1 MLDDKEIIKVRNR
14 DNGAVGYTIPDLGNL
29 HRNFQSGEVKKV
41 TMEELRKLSYI
52 PGGEAILRDYLV
64 IEDNDEA
71 IAELLGEVELEYTYT
86 EEDVEKLLKYGSLE
100 EFLDCLDF
108 APQGVIELVKHL
120 DVKFEVN
127 DIAKRQAILEK
138 TGFNVT
144 NAITINHETEKVGEE
159 PIKARRATTTVKDKQ
174 VTTTGATRRTT
185 PKYNVTKI
193 EK

>member
-1 MLDDKEIIKVRNR
+1 MEKIKITNRSDCTVGYKIPEKNLARYLAPNESRIVDKE
-14 DNGAVGYTIPDLGNL
+14 
-29 HRNFQSGEVKKV
+29 
-41 TMEELRKLSYI
+41 ELQRLIYQ
-52 PGGEAILRDYLV
+52 PGGQNLIDNYFQ
-64 IEDNDEA
+64 IEDLEA
-71 IAELLGEVELEYTYT
+71 AKELSPWTANEPEYYYT
-86 EEDVEKLLKYGSLE
+86 QDTIKKLLTTGTIDEL
-100 EFLDCLDF
+100 LDCLDF

-120 DVKFEVN
+120 AVKFEVN

-159 PIKARRATTTVKDKQ
+159 PVKTRRATTTVKDKQ

>member
-1 MLDDKEIIKVRNR
+1 MLNDKEIIKVRNR
-14 DNGAVGYTIPDLGNL
+14 DNGTVGYTIPDLGNL

-52 PGGEAILRDYLV
+52 PGGDVILRDYLV
-64 IEDNDEA
+64 IEDNNEA
-71 IAELLGEVELEYTYT
+71 IEELLGDVELEYTYT
-86 EEDVEKLLKYGSLE
+86 EADVEKLLKYGSLE

-120 DVKFEVN
+120 AVKLEVN

-138 TGFNVT
+138 TGFNVN
-144 NAITINHETEKVGEE
+144 NAIMINHETEKVGEE
-159 PIKARRATTTVKDKQ
+159 PAKARRATTTVKDKQ
-174 VTTTGATRRTT
+174 VTATEATRRTT

>member
-1 MLDDKEIIKVRNR
+1 MLNDKEIIKVRNR
-14 DNGAVGYTIPDLGNL
+14 DNGTVGYTIPDLGNL

-64 IEDNDEA
+64 IEDNNEA

-120 DVKFEVN
+120 AVKFEVN

-144 NAITINHETEKVGEE
+144 NAIMINHETEKVGEE
-159 PIKARRATTTVKDKQ
+159 PVKTRRATTTVKDKQ